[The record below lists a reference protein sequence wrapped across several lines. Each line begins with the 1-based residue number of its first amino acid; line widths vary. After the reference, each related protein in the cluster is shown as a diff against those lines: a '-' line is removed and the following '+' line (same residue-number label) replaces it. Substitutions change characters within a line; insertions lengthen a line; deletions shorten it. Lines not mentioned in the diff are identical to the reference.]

1 MKPLTLNARM
11 KRILSQILLVIAMVS
26 LLTVS
31 AEGQELPRPSANLQV
46 IPAGSLVIPMDNAK
60 QNEGA
65 LFNIRAYGL
74 VNNFL
79 QNDIPAKWV
88 IRSGKLKDGVDFTAR
103 ASRIAPTA
111 LAAASLDF
119 AGGPFIV
126 DRAYADQ
133 ARARIAAFNAAAPT
147 RRVHVYELTEDVTV
161 DVRYELFFKPQ
172 PFVNSTNASIATGI
186 LDLAGITNYTV
197 GGNAAIT
204 GNACYTILLE
214 PHNTN
219 ISAASSIR
227 TFLQGGGN
235 FYAQC
240 ASVAAFENDSFW
252 GRYLTVGGT
261 TGLTTS
267 NTGNVDIYPNPDLP
281 FSQFIG
287 AINHAPG
294 GSEYDWRL
302 STGASFQSHAHAH
315 AQATGFSA
323 SAQPYAA
330 MVGKVRSGMG
340 GVVFYMGGHDHKGT
354 SLGNLNLQR
363 MMLNA
368 VLTPAERPS
377 ICNIVISVPDLSV
390 TKTHTGT
397 FYVDSVP
404 AYVVRVRNGGNA
416 ATVAALVVTDT
427 LPPGISYQSASG
439 TGWTFAVSGQVVTAT
454 FNNILPAGGVAEL
467 VIRVGVGVA
476 AIGTVTNRV
485 WVETSGEVNRSN
497 NGAVHTTTAF
507 GQPRLTLAKTAATD
521 SVNAKGTFLTYTIS
535 FSNAGTASA
544 LSTVVTDSL
553 PGQIDFVIGSVRST
567 LPADVQAVIE
577 YSVNGSSWDYLPA
590 SGGCG
595 APPGMDA
602 CIKQIRWRFLHPFS
616 HVDPENTG
624 TALLSARIR

>member
-1 MKPLTLNARM
+1 MKKIFP
-11 KRILSQILLVIAMVS
+11 QILLVTAMVS
-26 LLTVS
+26 ML
-31 AEGQELPRPSANLQV
+31 AGGADGQELPRPSANLQV
-46 IPAGSLVIPMDNAK
+46 IPAGSLIIPMDNAK

-65 LFNIRAYGL
+65 LFNLRAYGL

-111 LAAASLDF
+111 LAATSLDF

-133 ARARIAAFNAAAPT
+133 ARTRIAAFNAAAPT

-172 PFVNSTNASIATGI
+172 PFVNTTNSSIATGV
-186 LDLAGITNYTV
+186 LDLAGITNYIV

-219 ISAASSIR
+219 ISAASAIR

-267 NTGNVDIYPNPDLP
+267 NTGNADIYPNPDLP

-287 AINHAPG
+287 TINHAPG

-302 STGASFQSHAHAH
+302 STGASFQSHAHSH

-323 SAQPYAA
+323 SVQPYAA

-340 GVVFYMGGHDHKGT
+340 GVVFYMGGHDNRGT
-354 SLGNLNLQR
+354 TLGNLNLQR

-377 ICNIVISVPDLSV
+377 FCNIVISVPDLSV
-390 TKTHTGT
+390 TKAHAGT

-404 AYVVRVRNGGNA
+404 SYVIRVTNGGNA
-416 ATVAALVVTDT
+416 PTVAAVVVTDT
-427 LPPGISYQSASG
+427 LPPGISFQSATG
-439 TGWTFAVSGQVVTAT
+439 AGWTFTVSGQVVTAR
-454 FNNILPAGGVAEL
+454 FNSVIPTGGVAEL
-467 VIRVGVGVA
+467 VIRVRVGVA

-507 GQPRLTLAKTAATD
+507 GQPRLTLGKTAATD
-521 SVNAKGTFLTYTIS
+521 SVTARGTFLTYTIS
-535 FSNAGTASA
+535 FANAGTASA

-553 PGQIDFVIGSVRST
+553 PGQIDFVIGSIRSN
-567 LPADVQAVIE
+567 LPRNVQATVE
-577 YSVNGSSWDYLPA
+577 YSVNGSSWDYIP
-590 SGGCG
+590 SPGGCG

-602 CIKQIRWRFLHPFS
+602 CITQIRWRLLHPFS